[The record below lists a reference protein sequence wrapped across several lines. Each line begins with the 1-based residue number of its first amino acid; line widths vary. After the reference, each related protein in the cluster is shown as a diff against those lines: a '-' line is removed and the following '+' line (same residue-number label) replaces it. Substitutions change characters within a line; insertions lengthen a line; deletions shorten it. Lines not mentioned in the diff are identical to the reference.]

1 VPHPSAAEPSPG
13 RRDRSRTAAWIAALA
28 LLALHA
34 GLAVSSM
41 AVKSVT
47 NDELSHLP
55 AGLAAVATGE
65 LRLNPQHPPLVK
77 WLAGLAAS
85 TADPELPLD
94 GAAYRNAN
102 QWMFGRQALF
112 ESGADHRVLLFR
124 GRLPVVGLSLL
135 GGLGVFLWSRSRF
148 GAAGGLL
155 SLALYAFSP
164 TVLAHGRLVTM
175 DAAVSAGV
183 VWTLYLGWRATSSER
198 VGSPWELPALTG
210 ALTGLG
216 LGLALGAKFSAL
228 LLVPLLGLLDL
239 VSLGGWRSASSW
251 RRRAVAWSA
260 VAAAAVLVVQ
270 ALYLF
275 PSDFLRY
282 FHDLGTLYPDYES
295 HRPDTP
301 VYLGG
306 GFRPGGY
313 PHYFLVALAVK
324 TSLPALLAWAG
335 GLAVAT
341 GRGIRRD
348 PAWRDDLYLWLPAA
362 VWVAVHSAF
371 AFDLGVRYVLPVY
384 PLLAVLAG
392 GVVPRLRNALGERRH
407 LAALLVGALGLAQL
421 ATATAAWP
429 DYLPFF
435 NRPARALADARGGLP
450 WLNHSSLD
458 WGQDLARL
466 APWLEAKGIE
476 RVRLLYYGPSP
487 PEAYG
492 VRREPML
499 PSDWWQAPRPG
510 DYVVSAQYLVQ
521 GLLQAEMPTENGA
534 APTDWL
540 RRYTPSDVLGG
551 TLYLYRFPA
560 AEPARDYGQGGQG
573 GEAEQPGG
581 GGGEREP

>member
-1 VPHPSAAEPSPG
+1 MA
-13 RRDRSRTAAWIAALA
+13 TWIAALA

-41 AVKSVT
+41 AVKSLT

-77 WLAGLAAS
+77 WLAGLAAA
-85 TADPELPLD
+85 TAGPELPLD
-94 GAAYRNAN
+94 GAAYRDAN
-102 QWMFGRQALF
+102 QWMFGRQAIF
-112 ESGADHRVLLFR
+112 ESGNDHRALLFR

-135 GGLGVFLWSRSRF
+135 GGLGVFLWSRRRF

-183 VWTLYLGWRATSSER
+183 VWTLYLWWRATRDGEPS
-198 VGSPWELPALTG
+198 WKQPALTG

-228 LLVPLLGLLDL
+228 LLVPLLPFLDL
-239 VSLGGWRSASSW
+239 VSLGGWRNAPSW

-282 FHDLGTLYPDYES
+282 FHDLSTLYPDYES

-335 GLAVAT
+335 GLAVAA

-348 PAWRDDLYLWLPAA
+348 PAWRDDLFLWLPAA

-392 GVVPRLRNALGERRH
+392 GVVPRLRSALTPV
-407 LAALLVGALGLAQL
+407 LVGALAAVLGLAQL

-435 NRPARALADARGGLP
+435 NRPARAMAPDGLP

-466 APWLEAKGIE
+466 APWLEEKGIE

-510 DYVVSAQYLVQ
+510 DYVISAQYLVQ
-521 GLLQAEMPTENGA
+521 GLLQAEIEG

-540 RRYTPSDVLGG
+540 RRHEPSDVLGG

-560 AEPARDYGQGGQG
+560 AAERSRDDGQAD
-573 GEAEQPGG
+573 EAEQPGG